1 MKPAL
6 ISFAVTAALLS
17 LNVLPGAW
25 TVAAGAQAAAAEEDR
40 HAGENKDEVAARL
53 GITKI

>member
-17 LNVLPGAW
+17 LNVLPRPW
-25 TVAAGAQAAAAEEDR
+25 QTAAGSSSGFEQR
-40 HAGENKDEVAARL
+40 HAQENRADVEKGL
-53 GITKI
+53 GLTRS

>member
-17 LNVLPGAW
+17 LNVLPGVWA
-25 TVAAGAQAAAAEEDR
+25 VAPGADKASFEAR
-40 HAGENKDEVAARL
+40 HGSENKAEVAARL
-53 GITKI
+53 GISEI

>member
-17 LNVLPGAW
+17 LNVLPGLWSTAPGSN
-25 TVAAGAQAAAAEEDR
+25 ARFEAR
-40 HAGENKDEVAARL
+40 HAGENKAEVAERL
-53 GITKI
+53 GLKEI

>member
-17 LNVLPGAW
+17 LNVLPRAW
-25 TVAAGAQAAAAEEDR
+25 QAARAAPSGFEER
-40 HAGENKDEVAARL
+40 HAQENRADVEKGL
-53 GITKI
+53 GLTRS

>member
-17 LNVLPGAW
+17 LNVLPRPW
-25 TVAAGAQAAAAEEDR
+25 QTAGAASGFEQR
-40 HAGENKDEVAARL
+40 HAQENRADVEKGL
-53 GITKI
+53 GLTRS

>member
-25 TVAAGAQAAAAEEDR
+25 TVAAGAQAAADEDR
-40 HAGENKDEVAARL
+40 HARENKDEVAARL

>member
-17 LNVLPGAW
+17 LNVLPGVWSAPRP
-25 TVAAGAQAAAAEEDR
+25 AEAGFEAR
-40 HAGENKDEVAARL
+40 HAGENKAEVAERL

>member
-6 ISFAVTAALLS
+6 ISFALTAALLS

-25 TVAAGAQAAAAEEDR
+25 SRAPQEAGFEAR
-40 HAGENKDEVAARL
+40 HANENKAEVAERL
-53 GITKI
+53 GITKL

>member
-17 LNVLPGAW
+17 LNVLPRVWTGAPD
-25 TVAAGAQAAAAEEDR
+25 ASAFEQR
-40 HAGENKDEVAARL
+40 HAQENKGEVAARL
-53 GITKI
+53 GISGA

>member
-17 LNVLPGAW
+17 LNVLPHAW
-25 TVAAGAQAAAAEEDR
+25 QTAPAAEQGSFEQRHGEEDK
-40 HAGENKDEVAARL
+40 GQVVAKL
-53 GITKI
+53 GITRS